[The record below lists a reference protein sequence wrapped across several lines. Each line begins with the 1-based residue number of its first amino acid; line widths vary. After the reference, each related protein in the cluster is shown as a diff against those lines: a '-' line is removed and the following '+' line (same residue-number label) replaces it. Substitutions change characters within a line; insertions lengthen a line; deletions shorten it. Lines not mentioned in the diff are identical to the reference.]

1 MVSPTCLDEMMFI
14 RPFQALAYRRVA
26 FFKPPSAFALQACR
40 DLPMW
45 RWLTVRAGV
54 SLTLRLICGH
64 LLRSLLPFLTC
75 IYDTLL
81 DLEINK
87 MRVSSGIGFG
97 SPDHH
102 WSVSQTIPGV
112 SAGREAKP
120 STPPS
125 SGWPPLERVVRPLPP
140 CYPPL
145 LTGLPPLWFFGFI
158 PGASSIGVGGGGGSG
173 GLRIKRV
180 DFNINPGYAKP
191 TATLSQPSAKV
202 NKISVAAN
210 KFAGVSLLLF

>member
-1 MVSPTCLDEMMFI
+1 MG
-14 RPFQALAYRRVA
+14 Y
-26 FFKPPSAFALQACR
+26 
-40 DLPMW
+40 
-45 RWLTVRAGV
+45 
-54 SLTLRLICGH
+54 

-158 PGASSIGVGGGGGSG
+158 PGASSIGGGGGGGSG

-210 KFAGVSLLLF
+210 KVAGVSLLLF